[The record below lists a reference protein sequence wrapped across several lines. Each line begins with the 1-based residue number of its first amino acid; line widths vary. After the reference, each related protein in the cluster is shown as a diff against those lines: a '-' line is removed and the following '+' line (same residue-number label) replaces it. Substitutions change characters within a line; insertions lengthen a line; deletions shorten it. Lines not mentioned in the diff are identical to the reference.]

1 MCCMLLTRLD
11 EHIYLTTV
19 PTTHVVVVT
28 QRKRIERTSNEYK
41 LYCLYLVYMKIIMH
55 KRGKHLECT
64 ALLLSTPNEL
74 KTKGP
79 DQALT
84 VLDGDGST

>member
-1 MCCMLLTRLD
+1 MLLSRLD
-11 EHIYLTTV
+11 GHIYLTTS
-19 PTTHVVVVT
+19 PTTYVVVVMK
-28 QRKRIERTSNEYK
+28 RKRIEQTSNEYK
-41 LYCLYLVYMKIIMH
+41 LYCLYFVYMKIIMH

-64 ALLLSTPNEL
+64 ALLMSTPNEL

-79 DQALT
+79 DQALA

>member
-1 MCCMLLTRLD
+1 MLLTRLD
-11 EHIYLTTV
+11 GHIYLTTV
-19 PTTHVVVVT
+19 PTTYVVVVIK
-28 QRKRIERTSNEYK
+28 RKRIEQTSNECK
-41 LYCLYLVYMKIIMH
+41 LHCLYLVYTEIIMH

-79 DQALT
+79 DQTLT

>member
-1 MCCMLLTRLD
+1 M
-11 EHIYLTTV
+11 TTV
-19 PTTHVVVVT
+19 PTTYVVGIIK
-28 QRKRIERTSNEYK
+28 RKQIEQTSNEYK

>member
-1 MCCMLLTRLD
+1 MD
-11 EHIYLTTV
+11 GHIYLTTV
-19 PTTHVVVVT
+19 PTTCVVVVIK
-28 QRKRIERTSNEYK
+28 RKRIEQTSNEYK
-41 LYCLYLVYMKIIMH
+41 LLYCLYLVYMKIIMH
-55 KRGKHLECT
+55 KRGRHLECT

>member
-1 MCCMLLTRLD
+1 MLLTRLD

-19 PTTHVVVVT
+19 PTTYVVVVIK
-28 QRKRIERTSNEYK
+28 RKRIEQTSNEYK

-64 ALLLSTPNEL
+64 ALLLLLSTPNEL
-74 KTKGP
+74 KTTGP

>member
-1 MCCMLLTRLD
+1 MLLTRLD
-11 EHIYLTTV
+11 GHIYLTTV
-19 PTTHVVVVT
+19 STTYVVVVIK
-28 QRKRIERTSNEYK
+28 RKRIEQTSNEFK
-41 LYCLYLVYMKIIMH
+41 LYCLLYLVYMKIIMH
-55 KRGKHLECT
+55 KRRKHLEECT
-64 ALLLSTPNEL
+64 VLLLSTPNEL